1 MTGRPERDIAGSMN
15 KPAVLF
21 VCLGNICRSPLA
33 EAALRQAADEAGVD
47 ILVDSAGTGDWHIG
61 SPPDPRAQATA
72 LMNGIDISG
81 YKGRQVSAA
90 DFDRFSHIIALDHEN
105 LANLERLAP
114 PDKRHRLSLLLD
126 HVPGLEGQPV
136 ADPYFGEEAGF
147 AVTWDQVTRAAA
159 SLTQSLGARDVDQP
173 TGSEPQ

>member
-1 MTGRPERDIAGSMN
+1 MN
-15 KPAVLF
+15 KPAVLS

-33 EAALRQAADEAGVD
+33 EAALRHAADEAGID

-81 YKGRQVSAA
+81 YKGRKVSAA

-114 PDKRHRLSLLLD
+114 PSERHRLSLLLD

-159 SLTQSLGARDVDQP
+159 SLTQSFSARDVDQP